1 MEIEDPYYL
10 SIDLDCLDPAFAPGV
25 SHHEPGGFTTRDVL
39 GIIQGLP
46 TAPVGA
52 DIVELNPVRDPLE
65 ITAAVAA
72 KFLKEI
78 LARML
83 VSLSSQ

>member
-1 MEIEDPYYL
+1 MDFLYASNARRWWW

-46 TAPVGA
+46 TAPVGV

-65 ITAAVAA
+65 ITAAVAV
-72 KFLKEI
+72 KLLKET

-83 VSLSSQ
+83 G